1 MKEGKVTKTITRPG
15 GDVKKVWIVVRVGAV
30 VGGSGE
36 SPRLVTVTSAV
47 PPLSVLVISEV
58 RQYRHLSDSHWDGWT
73 N

>member
-1 MKEGKVTKTITRPG
+1 MVG
-15 GDVKKVWIVVRVGAV
+15 VGAV
-30 VGGSGE
+30 VGGPGE
-36 SPRLVTVTSAV
+36 SSRLVTVTGAV